1 MKNKYVTSIRN
12 LFLFIASLVSL
23 QVSADDAQ
31 IRKEI
36 NSIIKSN
43 QYIYGEHTAATEKE
57 AREIAEEI
65 LEANIKEWVA
75 TKKRFKESANI
86 VINNKKSLSTSLTVS
101 RGNLVRVFLYVKKS
115 DIIAGN
121 NAEIVKQPQNE
132 VKSEVELLEEKVI
145 NKIEYP
151 EVVTTIASYQDY
163 KPMAEKI
170 EQFKEQGKIL
180 HYGRY
185 TSLENPESYYLAIY
199 NTAGKVVAVLTPGE
213 IRHNVAT
220 GETDRVTNYSGC
232 GAIGFIPSK

>member
-1 MKNKYVTSIRN
+1 MRNKHIITRI
-12 LFLFIASLVSL
+12 LFLFVASLMSL
-23 QVSADDAQ
+23 QISADDAQ

-36 NSIIKSN
+36 NNIIRSN
-43 QYIYGEHTAATEKE
+43 QYIFGEHTAATEKE

-86 VINNKKSLSTSLTVS
+86 VINNKKSLSTSLIVS
-101 RGNLVRVFLYVKKS
+101 RGSLIRVFLYVKKS

-121 NAEIVKQPQNE
+121 NAEIVIQDQNNINS
-132 VKSEVELLEEKVI
+132 KVEPLEENTT
-145 NKIEYP
+145 NKTIYP
-151 EVVTTIASYQDY
+151 EAVTIIASYHDY

-170 EQFKEQGKIL
+170 VQLKEQGKIL

-199 NTAGKVVAVLTPGE
+199 NTSGKVVAVLTPGE
-213 IRHNVAT
+213 PRHNVAT

>member
-1 MKNKYVTSIRN
+1 MRNKHVITRI
-12 LFLFIASLVSL
+12 LFLFVASLMSL
-23 QVSADDAQ
+23 QISADDAQ

-36 NSIIKSN
+36 NNIIRSN
-43 QYIYGEHTAATEKE
+43 QYIFGEHTAATEKE

-86 VINNKKSLSTSLTVS
+86 VINNKKSLSTSLIVS
-101 RGNLVRVFLYVKKS
+101 RGSLIRVFLYVKKS

-121 NAEIVKQPQNE
+121 NAEIVIQDQNNINS
-132 VKSEVELLEEKVI
+132 KVEPLEENTT
-145 NKIEYP
+145 NKTIYP
-151 EVVTTIASYQDY
+151 EAVTIIASYHDY

-170 EQFKEQGKIL
+170 VQLKEQGKIL

>member
-1 MKNKYVTSIRN
+1 MRNKHVITRI
-12 LFLFIASLVSL
+12 LFLFVASLMSL
-23 QVSADDAQ
+23 QISADDAQ

-36 NSIIKSN
+36 NNIIRSN
-43 QYIYGEHTAATEKE
+43 QYIFGEHTAATEKE

-86 VINNKKSLSTSLTVS
+86 VINNKKSLSTSLIVS
-101 RGNLVRVFLYVKKS
+101 RGSLIRVFLYVKKS

-121 NAEIVKQPQNE
+121 NAEIVIQDQNIINS
-132 VKSEVELLEEKVI
+132 KVEPLEENTTNNTI
-145 NKIEYP
+145 YP
-151 EVVTTIASYQDY
+151 EAVTIIASYHDY

-170 EQFKEQGKIL
+170 VQLKEQGKIL

-199 NTAGKVVAVLTPGE
+199 NTSGKVVAVLTPGE